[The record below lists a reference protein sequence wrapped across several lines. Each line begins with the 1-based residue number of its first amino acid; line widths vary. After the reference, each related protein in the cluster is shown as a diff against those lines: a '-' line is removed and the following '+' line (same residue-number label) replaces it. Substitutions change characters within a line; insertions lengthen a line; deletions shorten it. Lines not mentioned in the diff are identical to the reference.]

1 MTQHAVDATAFAAAV
16 DGRLDGTPL
25 AVLLDVDGTLA
36 PIAPRPQDAR
46 VPAETRAVLHELVGL
61 PGVHLALVS
70 GRSASDAAWVA
81 SVDGAWVL
89 GNHGVELRSPD
100 GEITADELVRPW
112 EAAITRAARALTRIA
127 DSTEG
132 AILEDKRWTLS
143 LHYRLVE
150 EPAAVALIAVAR
162 DVADATGLRVTE
174 GKKVVELRPPVD
186 INKGTATVTLARK
199 LGALTARASLLFAG
213 DDRTDEDAFRALRE
227 RKADCITVRVVGAT
241 AHEAGVDTDAEFA
254 VASPDALREVLR
266 WLADRRSGGRDGPGN
281 L

>member
-1 MTQHAVDATAFAAAV
+1 MTRHAVDAAAFAAAV
-16 DGRLDGTPL
+16 DGRLDGSPL

-46 VPAETRAVLHELVGL
+46 VPEATRAVLHELVAL
-61 PGVHLALVS
+61 PDVHVALVS

-81 SVDGAWVL
+81 SVEGAWVL
-89 GNHGVELRSPD
+89 GNHGVELRSPE

-112 EAAITRAARALTRIA
+112 ESAVARAASALTRIA
-127 DSTEG
+127 DSTDG

-150 EPAAVALIAVAR
+150 EPAAAALIAVAR
-162 DVADATGLRVTE
+162 EVAEATGLRVTE

-199 LGALTARASLLFAG
+199 LGALTSDASLLFAG

-227 RKADCITVRVVGAT
+227 HRADCVTVRVVGAT
-241 AHEAGVDTDAEFA
+241 GHEAAVDTHAEFA
-254 VASPDALREVLR
+254 VATPESLREVLR
-266 WLADRRSGGRDGPGN
+266 WLVARRAVRAR
-281 L
+281 